1 MTDWLNVGKIVNTH
15 GIRGEV
21 RVISRTDFPER
32 RYRTGAVL
40 TAFGSSGA
48 PVSLTVT
55 SWRQHKNFDLLTF
68 EEISGVT
75 EAEALKESLLK
86 IEKTALEEDELDDG
100 EFYYHEIIGME
111 AVDEAGHS
119 VGTVKEILQPGAN
132 DVWVLDTDKGELL
145 LPYIEDVVLRVNQRE
160 GVITVRIPEGLE

>member
-40 TAFGSSGA
+40 TAFDSSGA
-48 PVSLTVT
+48 TVSLTVS

-68 EEISGVT
+68 EEIQGVT
-75 EAEALKESLLK
+75 EAEALKERILK
-86 IEKTALEEDELDDG
+86 IEKSSLEDDELADG
-100 EFYYHEIIGME
+100 EFYYHDIIGLQ
-111 AVDEAGHS
+111 AYDEAGNRI
-119 VGTVKEILQPGAN
+119 GTVKEILQPGAN
-132 DVWVLDTDKGELL
+132 DVWVLDTEKGELL
-145 LPYIEDVVLRVNQRE
+145 LPYIEDVVLSVNQRD
-160 GVITVRIPEGLE
+160 GFITVRIPEGLE